1 MLPHNSQRRKAV
13 SRRDTVNSLFFKKPE
28 AAAPSPAKAPE
39 RVRTGAVAAMGASLQ
54 ELSENAKTADKLRQ
68 QLAAGEAVVELS
80 PDQVDGSTVAD
91 RIPVEIDPGFD
102 QLMTSIEENGQQ
114 VPILVR
120 PHPRDAGRFQIAYGR
135 RRLRAAAKLGR
146 EVKAIVRELSDAE
159 LIVAQGRENL
169 DREDLSFIEKAL
181 FAKRLED
188 SGYDRR
194 TIIAALSTDKADLSR
209 YITIARRIPEPIINR
224 IGPAP
229 KTGRA
234 RWLGLA
240 DKLDE
245 GKARSAIET
254 VLNEGRLNSL
264 DSDGRFQ
271 AVWRVIEKAEQRP
284 SPGTE
289 RVELRMPGGRH
300 LGQAT
305 FGAKEVRLSV
315 EAQSATAFTEFMKS
329 ELPELMRRFAEHS
342 GD

>member
-1 MLPHNSQRRKAV
+1 M

-28 AAAPSPAKAPE
+28 AAAPSPAKSPE

-54 ELSENAKTADKLRQ
+54 EMSENAKVVDKLRQ
-68 QLAAGEAVVELS
+68 QLSAGETVVGLNPS
-80 PDQVDGSTVAD
+80 QVDGSTVSD
-91 RIPVEIDPGFD
+91 RIAVEVDPGFE
-102 QLMTSIEENGQQ
+102 QLAASIADNGQQ

-120 PHPRDAGRFQIAYGR
+120 PHPREAGRFQIAYGR

-188 SGYDRR
+188 AGYDRH

-209 YITIARRIPEPIINR
+209 YITIARRIPEPIIHR

-229 KTGRA
+229 KSGRA

-240 DKLDE
+240 EKLEDTRM
-245 GKARSAIET
+245 RSAVDALLKEA
-254 VLNEGRLNSL
+254 RLSSL
-264 DSDGRFQ
+264 DSDERFR
-271 AVWRVIEKAEQRP
+271 AVWQVIDTGGNRP
-284 SPGTE
+284 ASSSE
-289 RVELRMPGGRH
+289 RVDLRIPGGRR

-305 FGAKEVRLSV
+305 FGEREVRLAV
-315 EAQSATAFTEFMKS
+315 DAKAAAAFSDFMRL

-342 GD
+342 GG

>member
-1 MLPHNSQRRKAV
+1 M

-28 AAAPSPAKAPE
+28 AAAPSPAKSPE

-54 ELSENAKTADKLRQ
+54 EMSENAKVVDKLRQ
-68 QLAAGEAVVELS
+68 QLSAGETVVGLNPS
-80 PDQVDGSTVAD
+80 QVDGSTVSD
-91 RIPVEIDPGFD
+91 RIAVEVDPGFE
-102 QLMTSIEENGQQ
+102 QLAASIADNGQQ

-188 SGYDRR
+188 AGYDRH

-209 YITIARRIPEPIINR
+209 YITIARRIPESIIHR

-229 KTGRA
+229 KSGRA

-240 DKLDE
+240 EKLEDTRM
-245 GKARSAIET
+245 RSAVEA
-254 VLNEGRLNSL
+254 LLKEARLSSL
-264 DSDGRFQ
+264 DSDERFR
-271 AVWRVIEKAEQRP
+271 AVWQVIDTGGNRSA
-284 SPGTE
+284 SSGE
-289 RVELRMPGGRH
+289 RVDLRIPGGRR

-305 FGAKEVRLSV
+305 FGERDVRLAV
-315 EAQSATAFTEFMKS
+315 DAKAAAAFSDFMKS

-342 GD
+342 GG

>member
-1 MLPHNSQRRKAV
+1 M
-13 SRRDTVNSLFFKKPE
+13 SRRDTVNSLFFKKPDT
-28 AAAPSPAKAPE
+28 AAPSPAKAPE

-54 ELSENAKTADKLRQ
+54 ELSENAKAVDKLRH
-68 QLAAGEAVVELS
+68 QLATGDTVVALNPSQIE
-80 PDQVDGSTVAD
+80 GSTVAD
-91 RIPVEIDPGFD
+91 RIPVEVDPGFD
-102 QLMTSIEENGQQ
+102 QLMASIAENGQQ

-188 SGYDRR
+188 AGYDRH

-209 YITIARRIPEPIINR
+209 YITIARRIPEPIIHR

-229 KTGRA
+229 KSGRA

-240 DKLDE
+240 DRLEDGKTRSAVDALLDE
-245 GKARSAIET
+245 P
-254 VLNEGRLNSL
+254 RLNSV
-264 DSDGRFQ
+264 DSDERFQ
-271 AVWRVIEKAEQRP
+271 AVWQVLDQAGNRP
-284 SPGTE
+284 ASTSQ
-289 RVELRMPGGRH
+289 RVELRIPGGRR

-305 FGAKEVRLSV
+305 FGEKEVRLAV
-315 EAQSATAFTEFMKS
+315 DAKSAAAFADFMKS
-329 ELPELMRRFAEHS
+329 ELPELMRRFAERS

>member
-1 MLPHNSQRRKAV
+1 M
-13 SRRDTVNSLFFKKPE
+13 SRRDTVNSLFFKKPD

-54 ELSENAKTADKLRQ
+54 ELSENAKAVDKLRQ
-68 QLAAGEAVVELS
+68 QLAAGEAIIALDPS
-80 PDQVDGSTVAD
+80 QIDGSTVAD

-102 QLMTSIEENGQQ
+102 QLMASIAENGQQ
-114 VPILVR
+114 VPILIR

-135 RRLRAAAKLGR
+135 RRLRAAARLGR
-146 EVKAIVRELSDAE
+146 EVKAIIRELSDAE

-169 DREDLSFIEKAL
+169 DRKDLSFIERAL

-188 SGYDRR
+188 AGYDRH

-209 YITIARRIPEPIINR
+209 YITIARRIPEPIIQK

-240 DKLDE
+240 DKLDD
-245 GKARSAIET
+245 ARTRSAVEAL
-254 VLNEGRLNSL
+254 LNEGRLISL
-264 DSDGRFQ
+264 GSDERLQ
-271 AVWRVIEKAEQRP
+271 AVWHAIDKAESRP
-284 SPGTE
+284 SVSSE
-289 RVELRMPGGRH
+289 RLELRIPGGRR

-305 FGAKEVRLSV
+305 FGERDVRLAV
-315 EAQSATAFTEFMKS
+315 EAKSAAAFADFMKS
-329 ELPELMRRFAEHS
+329 ELPELMRRFAES
-342 GD
+342 SAD